1 MFDYILVRRIKC
13 FLIRFL
19 IIKKHFINNFCSC
32 FNFIIRKIIFLRN
45 VKIEILLSL
54 LSFFKKSL
62 RLKNSFVVVN
72 LKSLANQVISLIS
85 GDKRSKENLPIA
97 GCNRYWIIKNY
108 SVVLFL
114 NFQNIC
120 TRNLKLGLTKKY
132 VWWIESGMEK

>member
-1 MFDYILVRRIKC
+1 MTFEIVPKIFISFILVRELLTTFKDFQDFSGRQTWKSKSLFDYILVRRIKC

-97 GCNRYWIIKNY
+97 GCNRY
-108 SVVLFL
+108 
-114 NFQNIC
+114 
-120 TRNLKLGLTKKY
+120 
-132 VWWIESGMEK
+132 